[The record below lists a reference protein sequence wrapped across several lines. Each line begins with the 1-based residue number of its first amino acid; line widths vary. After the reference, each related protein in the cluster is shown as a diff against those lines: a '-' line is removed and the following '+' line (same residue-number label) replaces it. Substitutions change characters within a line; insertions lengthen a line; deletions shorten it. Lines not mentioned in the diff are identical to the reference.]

1 VAASR
6 EEVTR
11 LLHEWKAGDR
21 SALHELMPQVY
32 QELRR
37 LAAGYLRRERAGHTL
52 QPTALVGEVYL
63 RLAGEGAVD
72 PSARLDFFAAAARHM
87 RRILVDHARRRR
99 ALKRGGG
106 GTAVTL
112 DDGLL
117 PVERPGALV
126 ALDDALDEL
135 ARFDERKARA
145 VELHYFGGLT
155 LEETAAVLGLHANTV
170 GRDLRLARAWLHA
183 QIRETS

>member
-1 VAASR
+1 
-6 EEVTR
+6 
-11 LLHEWKAGDR
+11 
-21 SALHELMPQVY
+21 MPLVY

-52 QPTALVGEVYL
+52 EPTALVVEVYL
-63 RLAGEGAVD
+63 RLVGED
-72 PSARLDFFAAAARHM
+72 PPGTSARLDFFATAARHM

-106 GTAVTL
+106 EPAVTL

-117 PVERPGALV
+117 PPERPGALV
-126 ALDDALDEL
+126 ALDEALEDL

-155 LEETAAVLGLHANTV
+155 LEEAGTVLGLHANTV
-170 GRDLRLARAWLHA
+170 GRELRLARAWLHSR
-183 QIRETS
+183 IRETW